1 MLDSPPEAYLR
12 LWPQDALPSAERKLS
27 TKSDPDGEF
36 LSALASILV
45 SEPKGEAYALARSHA
60 SHSLALFATGSAGA
74 VPHNVQKH
82 CHLIVDLMYKI
93 SAAVKQFSESTVDP
107 NWSDVPQEISV
118 PVKQLRSS
126 VATHN
131 LSKFQ
136 NRVFK
141 ETDEDWHSHRTQIEA
156 RITDNEQISCCKD
169 PILLVN
175 NVRDAAHSGVDEGII
190 QACRQLNDR
199 MKEDKTKTPMDFLE
213 MDASAGA

>member
-1 MLDSPPEAYLR
+1 MLNSPPEAYLR
-12 LWPQDALPSAERKLS
+12 LWSAERKLS

-36 LSALASILV
+36 LSALASTLV

-60 SHSLALFATGSAGA
+60 SHSLALFVAGSAGA

-82 CHLIVDLMYKI
+82 CHIIVDLMYKI
-93 SAAVKQFSESTVDP
+93 SAAVKQFSESIVDP

-118 PVKQLRSS
+118 PVKQLRRS

-136 NRVFK
+136 KRVFK

-156 RITDNEQISCCKD
+156 RITDNEQIFCCRD
-169 PILLVN
+169 LILLIN
-175 NVRDAAHSGVDEGII
+175 NVRDAAHSGVDEDNSGLPTVKT
-190 QACRQLNDR
+190 LNDR
-199 MKEDKTKTPMDFLE
+199 MKEEKMKKLMDFLE
-213 MDASAGA
+213 TDSSAGA